1 MEKDKKH
8 IYKDFIKNARITLK
22 YSKNYKGTLLTILI
36 INLIVSGIGFVTPI
50 LSAKYISYL
59 TNGLFNNLLYII
71 IVQTITYIVSIFLR
85 LISSKMNR
93 YYDFKIKRKLQLEL
107 TRATLTID
115 QNILNKENSGT
126 FIERINGATNLSSR
140 LIRIAE
146 SIFNLLGDL
155 GVLIVVINLDLP
167 IGIAYTILMLI
178 SALYDKYSDNVSYKN
193 GEKVY
198 NLVDKTSGFISEIVR
213 GTKDIKILNAEESFL
228 EEADKYMNNANTVRL
243 KSNITDEKLSTISSI
258 ISELSKLLI
267 GLIIVYE
274 LMNGNLSIESAL
286 IIYNYKGTISCLK
299 SDLSSI
305 HFWISNFVLD
315 SNRTYDI
322 LDDNKFP
329 KEKFG
334 NKNISKFKGHIEF
347 KDVNFSYEENIPV
360 LKNLN
365 LEVLP
370 NEVVGFV
377 GPSGAGKSTIFN
389 LISALNK
396 PDSGEILFDG
406 ININNLNKSS
416 IRGNLSVI
424 SQNAYIFN
432 MSIMDNLKVVKMNST
447 EEEIKEACRLACLD
461 DFIESLPDKYDTIV
475 GEGGVTLSGGQKQR
489 LAIARALLLKTE
501 ILLFDEATSALD
513 NETQTKIQ
521 EAINNLKG
529 EYTILIIAHRLSTVI
544 DSDKIFVIE
553 DGKVESE
560 GTHNYLIKHSNVYD
574 RLYNKELND
583 SSD

>member
-1 MEKDKKH
+1 
-8 IYKDFIKNARITLK
+8 
-22 YSKNYKGTLLTILI
+22 
-36 INLIVSGIGFVTPI
+36 
-50 LSAKYISYL
+50 
-59 TNGLFNNLLYII
+59 
-71 IVQTITYIVSIFLR
+71 
-85 LISSKMNR
+85 MNR

-115 QNILNKENSGT
+115 QNILNKVNSGT

-167 IGIAYTILMLI
+167 IGVAYTILMLI
-178 SALYDKYSDNVSYKN
+178 SVLYDKYSDNVSYKN

-406 ININNLNKSS
+406 ESINELTKDS

-432 MSIMDNLKVVKMNST
+432 MSIEDNLRIIKKNATKKEIEKACKM
-447 EEEIKEACRLACLD
+447 ACLD
-461 DFIESLPDKYDTIV
+461 EFIESLPNKYKTIV
-475 GEGGVTLSGGQKQR
+475 GEGGVTLSGGQRQR
-489 LAIARALLLKTE
+489 IAIARALLLNTE
-501 ILLFDEATSALD
+501 VLLFDEATSSLD
-513 NETQTKIQ
+513 NTTQEKIQ
-521 EAINNLKG
+521 NAIENLKG
-529 EYTILIIAHRLSTVI
+529 KYTILIIAHRLSTVI
-544 DSDKIFVIE
+544 NSDKMYVINKGTVE
-553 DGKVESE
+553 GVGK
-560 GTHNYLIKHSNVYD
+560 H
-574 RLYNKELND
+574 KELLKTCKIYADLYKNED
-583 SSD
+583 NKSK

>member
-8 IYKDFIKNARITLK
+8 LYKDFIKNAKITLK

-167 IGIAYTILMLI
+167 IGIDYTILMLI
-178 SALYDKYSDNVSYKN
+178 SVLYDKYSDNVSYKN

-334 NKNISKFKGHIEF
+334 NKNLSKFKGHIEF

-406 ININNLNKSS
+406 ESINELTKDS

-432 MSIMDNLKVVKMNST
+432 MSIEDNLRIIKKNATKKEIEKACKMT
-447 EEEIKEACRLACLD
+447 CLD
-461 DFIESLPDKYDTIV
+461 EFIESLPNKYKTIV
-475 GEGGVTLSGGQKQR
+475 GEGGVTLSGGQRQR
-489 LAIARALLLKTE
+489 IAIARALLLNTE
-501 ILLFDEATSALD
+501 VLLFDEATSSLD
-513 NETQTKIQ
+513 NTTQEKIQ
-521 EAINNLKG
+521 NAIENLKG
-529 EYTILIIAHRLSTVI
+529 KYTILIIAHRLSTVI
-544 DSDKIFVIE
+544 NSDKIYVINK
-553 DGKVESE
+553 GTVEVVC
-560 GTHNYLIKHSNVYD
+560 TH
-574 RLYNKELND
+574 KELLKTCKIYADLYKNED
-583 SSD
+583 NKN

>member
-8 IYKDFIKNARITLK
+8 LYKDFIKNAKITLK

-59 TNGLFNNLLYII
+59 TNGAFNNLIYII
-71 IVQTITYIVSIFLR
+71 IVQTITYITSMILR
-85 LISSKMNR
+85 LISDKINR

-126 FIERINGATNLSSR
+126 FIERINGATNLSSK
-140 LIRIAE
+140 LLYIAE
-146 SIFNLLGDL
+146 RLFNLVGDL
-155 GVLIVVINLDLP
+155 GVLLVVLNINLP
-167 IGIAYTILMLI
+167 IGITYIIIILI
-178 SALYDKYSDNVSYKN
+178 NVLYDKYRDNINYKN
-193 GEKVY
+193 SEKVY
-198 NLVDKTSGFISEIVR
+198 ELSDKTSGFISEIVR
-213 GTKDIKILNAEESFL
+213 GIKDIKILNAEESFL
-228 EEADKYMNNANTVRL
+228 EQADKYMNDTNTERLNAN
-243 KSNITDEKLSTISSI
+243 NTDEKLSTISSLI
-258 ISELSKLLI
+258 REISNMLINLLM
-267 GLIIVYE
+267 VYE
-274 LMNGNLSIESAL
+274 LIKGNLSIESAL
-286 IIYNYKGTISCLK
+286 IIYNYKGNINSLK
-299 SDLSSI
+299 YDLSSI
-305 HFWISNFVLD
+305 NFWISDFVLC
-315 SNRTYDI
+315 SNRTYGI

-334 NKNISKFKGHIEF
+334 NKNLSKFKGHIEF

-377 GPSGAGKSTIFN
+377 GPSGAGKSTIFS

-406 ININNLNKSS
+406 ESINELTKDS

-432 MSIMDNLKVVKMNST
+432 MSIEDNLRIIKKNATKKEIEKACKM
-447 EEEIKEACRLACLD
+447 ACLD
-461 DFIESLPDKYDTIV
+461 EFIESLPNKYKTIV
-475 GEGGVTLSGGQKQR
+475 GEGGVTLSGGQRQR
-489 LAIARALLLKTE
+489 IAIARALLLNTE
-501 ILLFDEATSALD
+501 VLLFDEATSSLD
-513 NETQTKIQ
+513 NTTQEKIQ
-521 EAINNLKG
+521 KAIENLKG
-529 EYTILIIAHRLSTVI
+529 KYTILIIAHRLSTVI
-544 DSDKIFVIE
+544 NSDKIYVINK
-553 DGKVESE
+553 GTVEGV
-560 GTHNYLIKHSNVYD
+560 GTH
-574 RLYNKELND
+574 KELLKTCKIYADLYKNED
-583 SSD
+583 NKSK

>member
-59 TNGLFNNLLYII
+59 TNGAFNNLIYII
-71 IVQTITYIVSIFLR
+71 IVQTITYITSMILR
-85 LISSKMNR
+85 LISDKINR

-126 FIERINGATNLSSR
+126 FIERINGATNLSSK
-140 LIRIAE
+140 LLYIAE
-146 SIFNLLGDL
+146 RLFNLVGDL
-155 GVLIVVINLDLP
+155 GVLLVVLNINLP
-167 IGIAYTILMLI
+167 IGITYIIIILI
-178 SALYDKYSDNVSYKN
+178 NVLYDKYRDNINYKN
-193 GEKVY
+193 SEKVY
-198 NLVDKTSGFISEIVR
+198 ELSDKTSGFISEIVR
-213 GTKDIKILNAEESFL
+213 GIKDIKILNAEESFL
-228 EEADKYMNNANTVRL
+228 EQADKYMNDTNTERLNAN
-243 KSNITDEKLSTISSI
+243 NTDEKLSTISSLI
-258 ISELSKLLI
+258 REISNMLINLLM
-267 GLIIVYE
+267 VYE
-274 LMNGNLSIESAL
+274 LIKGNLSIESAL
-286 IIYNYKGTISCLK
+286 IIYNYKGNINSLK
-299 SDLSSI
+299 YDLSSI
-305 HFWISNFVLD
+305 NFWISDFVLC
-315 SNRTYDI
+315 SNRTYGI

-334 NKNISKFKGHIEF
+334 NKNLSKFKGHIEF

-406 ININNLNKSS
+406 ESINELTKDS

-432 MSIMDNLKVVKMNST
+432 MSIEDNLRIIKKNATKKEIEKACKM
-447 EEEIKEACRLACLD
+447 ACLD
-461 DFIESLPDKYDTIV
+461 EFIESLPNKYKTIV
-475 GEGGVTLSGGQKQR
+475 GEGGVTLSGGQRQR
-489 LAIARALLLKTE
+489 IAIARALLLNTE
-501 ILLFDEATSALD
+501 VLLFDEATSSLD
-513 NETQTKIQ
+513 NTTQEKIQ
-521 EAINNLKG
+521 KAIENLKG
-529 EYTILIIAHRLSTVI
+529 KYTILIIAHRLSTVI
-544 DSDKIFVIE
+544 NSDKIYVINK
-553 DGKVESE
+553 GTVEGV
-560 GTHNYLIKHSNVYD
+560 GTH
-574 RLYNKELND
+574 KELLKTCKIYADLYKNED
-583 SSD
+583 NN

>member
-1 MEKDKKH
+1 
-8 IYKDFIKNARITLK
+8 
-22 YSKNYKGTLLTILI
+22 
-36 INLIVSGIGFVTPI
+36 
-50 LSAKYISYL
+50 
-59 TNGLFNNLLYII
+59 
-71 IVQTITYIVSIFLR
+71 
-85 LISSKMNR
+85 MNR

-115 QNILNKENSGT
+115 QNILNKVNSGT
-126 FIERINGATNLSSR
+126 FIERINGAANLSSR

-146 SIFNLLGDL
+146 SIFILLGDL

-178 SALYDKYSDNVSYKN
+178 SVLYDKYSYNVSYKN

-406 ININNLNKSS
+406 ESINELTKDS

-432 MSIMDNLKVVKMNST
+432 MSIEDNLRIIKKNATKKEIEKACKM
-447 EEEIKEACRLACLD
+447 ACLD
-461 DFIESLPDKYDTIV
+461 EFIESLPNKYKTIV
-475 GEGGVTLSGGQKQR
+475 GEGGVTLSGGQRQR
-489 LAIARALLLKTE
+489 IAIARALLLNTE
-501 ILLFDEATSALD
+501 VLLFDEATSSLD
-513 NETQTKIQ
+513 NTTQEKIQ
-521 EAINNLKG
+521 NAIENLKG
-529 EYTILIIAHRLSTVI
+529 KYTILIIAHRLSTVI
-544 DSDKIFVIE
+544 NSDKIYVINK
-553 DGKVESE
+553 GTVEGV
-560 GTHNYLIKHSNVYD
+560 GTH
-574 RLYNKELND
+574 KELLKTCKTYADLYKNED
-583 SSD
+583 NKST

>member
-59 TNGLFNNLLYII
+59 TNGAFNNLIYII
-71 IVQTITYIVSIFLR
+71 IVQTITYITSMILR
-85 LISSKMNR
+85 LISDKINR

-193 GEKVY
+193 SEKVY

-406 ININNLNKSS
+406 ESINELTKDS

-432 MSIMDNLKVVKMNST
+432 MSIEDNLRIIKKNATKKEIEKACKM
-447 EEEIKEACRLACLD
+447 ACID
-461 DFIESLPDKYDTIV
+461 EFIESLPNKYKTIV
-475 GEGGVTLSGGQKQR
+475 GEGGVTLSGGQRQR
-489 LAIARALLLKTE
+489 IAIARALLLNTE
-501 ILLFDEATSALD
+501 VLLFDEATSSLD
-513 NETQTKIQ
+513 NTTQEKIQ
-521 EAINNLKG
+521 KAIENLKG
-529 EYTILIIAHRLSTVI
+529 KYTILIIAHRLSTVI
-544 DSDKIFVIE
+544 NSDKIYVINK
-553 DGKVESE
+553 GTVEGV
-560 GTHNYLIKHSNVYD
+560 GTH
-574 RLYNKELND
+574 KELLKTCKIYADLYKNED
-583 SSD
+583 NKSK

>member
-8 IYKDFIKNARITLK
+8 LYKDFIKNAKITLK

-59 TNGLFNNLLYII
+59 TNGAFNNLIYII
-71 IVQTITYIVSIFLR
+71 IVQTITYITSMILR
-85 LISSKMNR
+85 LISDKINR

-126 FIERINGATNLSSR
+126 FIERINGATNLSSK
-140 LIRIAE
+140 LLYIAE
-146 SIFNLLGDL
+146 RLFNLVGDL
-155 GVLIVVINLDLP
+155 GVLLVVLNINLP
-167 IGIAYTILMLI
+167 IGITYIIIILI
-178 SALYDKYSDNVSYKN
+178 NVLYDKYRDNINYKN
-193 GEKVY
+193 SEKVY
-198 NLVDKTSGFISEIVR
+198 ELSDKTSGFISEIVR
-213 GTKDIKILNAEESFL
+213 GIKDIKILNAEESFL
-228 EEADKYMNNANTVRL
+228 EQADKYMNDTNTERLNAN
-243 KSNITDEKLSTISSI
+243 NTDEKLSTISSLI
-258 ISELSKLLI
+258 REISNMLINLLM
-267 GLIIVYE
+267 VYE
-274 LMNGNLSIESAL
+274 LIKGNLSIESAL
-286 IIYNYKGTISCLK
+286 IIYNYKGNINSLK
-299 SDLSSI
+299 YDLSSI
-305 HFWISNFVLD
+305 NFWISDFVLC
-315 SNRTYDI
+315 SNRTYGI

-406 ININNLNKSS
+406 ESINELTKDS

-432 MSIMDNLKVVKMNST
+432 MSIEDNLRIIKKNATKKEIEKACKM
-447 EEEIKEACRLACLD
+447 ACLD
-461 DFIESLPDKYDTIV
+461 EFIESLPNKYKTIV
-475 GEGGVTLSGGQKQR
+475 GEGGVTLSGGQRQR
-489 LAIARALLLKTE
+489 IAIARALLLNTE
-501 ILLFDEATSALD
+501 VLLFDEATSSLD
-513 NETQTKIQ
+513 NTTQEKIQ
-521 EAINNLKG
+521 NAIENLKG
-529 EYTILIIAHRLSTVI
+529 KYTILIIAHRLSTVI
-544 DSDKIFVIE
+544 NSDKMYVINKGTVE
-553 DGKVESE
+553 GVGK
-560 GTHNYLIKHSNVYD
+560 H
-574 RLYNKELND
+574 KELLKTCKIYADLYKNED
-583 SSD
+583 NKSK

>member
-8 IYKDFIKNARITLK
+8 LYKNFIKNAKITLK

-286 IIYNYKGTISCLK
+286 IIYNYKGNISCLK

-334 NKNISKFKGHIEF
+334 NKNISRFKGHIEF

-406 ININNLNKSS
+406 ESINELTKDS

-432 MSIMDNLKVVKMNST
+432 MSIEDNLRIIKKNATKKEIEKACKM
-447 EEEIKEACRLACLD
+447 ACLD
-461 DFIESLPDKYDTIV
+461 EFIESLPNKYKTIV
-475 GEGGVTLSGGQKQR
+475 GEGGVTLSGGQRQR
-489 LAIARALLLKTE
+489 IAIARALLLNTE
-501 ILLFDEATSALD
+501 VLLFDEATSSLD
-513 NETQTKIQ
+513 NTTQEKIQ
-521 EAINNLKG
+521 KAIENLKG
-529 EYTILIIAHRLSTVI
+529 KYTILIIAHRLSTI
-544 DSDKIFVIE
+544 INSDKIYVINK
-553 DGKVESE
+553 GTVEGV
-560 GTHNYLIKHSNVYD
+560 GTH
-574 RLYNKELND
+574 KELLKTCKTYADLYKNED
-583 SSD
+583 NKSK

>member
-8 IYKDFIKNARITLK
+8 LYKDFIKNAKITLK
-22 YSKNYKGTLLTILI
+22 YSKKYKGTLLTILI

-85 LISSKMNR
+85 LISSRMNR

-115 QNILNKENSGT
+115 QNILNKVNSGT

-243 KSNITDEKLSTISSI
+243 KSNITDQKLSTISSI

-406 ININNLNKSS
+406 ESINELTKDS

-432 MSIMDNLKVVKMNST
+432 MSIEDNLRIIKKNATKKEIEKACKM
-447 EEEIKEACRLACLD
+447 ACLD
-461 DFIESLPDKYDTIV
+461 EFIESLPNKYKTIV
-475 GEGGVTLSGGQKQR
+475 GEGGVTLSGGQRQR
-489 LAIARALLLKTE
+489 IAIARALLLNTE
-501 ILLFDEATSALD
+501 VLLFDEATSSLD
-513 NETQTKIQ
+513 NTTQEKNPKRHRKLKRKIHNTDNSPSI
-521 EAINNLKG
+521 INCYK
-529 EYTILIIAHRLSTVI
+529 
-544 DSDKIFVIE
+544 F
-553 DGKVESE
+553 
-560 GTHNYLIKHSNVYD
+560 
-574 RLYNKELND
+574 
-583 SSD
+583 

>member
-59 TNGLFNNLLYII
+59 TNGAFNNLIYII
-71 IVQTITYIVSIFLR
+71 IVQTITYITSMILR
-85 LISSKMNR
+85 LISDKINR

-126 FIERINGATNLSSR
+126 FIERINGATNLSSK
-140 LIRIAE
+140 LLYIAE
-146 SIFNLLGDL
+146 RLFNLVGDL
-155 GVLIVVINLDLP
+155 GVLLVVLNINLP
-167 IGIAYTILMLI
+167 IGITYIIIILI
-178 SALYDKYSDNVSYKN
+178 NVLYDKYRDNINYKN
-193 GEKVY
+193 SEKVY
-198 NLVDKTSGFISEIVR
+198 ELSDKTSGFISEIVR
-213 GTKDIKILNAEESFL
+213 GIKDIKILNAEESFL
-228 EEADKYMNNANTVRL
+228 EQADKYMNDTNTERLNAN
-243 KSNITDEKLSTISSI
+243 NTDEKLSTISSLI
-258 ISELSKLLI
+258 REISNMLINLLM
-267 GLIIVYE
+267 VYE
-274 LMNGNLSIESAL
+274 LIKGNLSIESAL
-286 IIYNYKGTISCLK
+286 IIYNYKGNINSLK
-299 SDLSSI
+299 YYLSSI
-305 HFWISNFVLD
+305 NFWISDFVLC
-315 SNRTYDI
+315 SNRTYGI

-334 NKNISKFKGHIEF
+334 NKNLSKFKGHIEF

-406 ININNLNKSS
+406 ESINELTKDS

-432 MSIMDNLKVVKMNST
+432 MSIEDNLRIIKKNATKKEIEKACKM
-447 EEEIKEACRLACLD
+447 ACLD
-461 DFIESLPDKYDTIV
+461 EFIESLPNKYKTIV
-475 GEGGVTLSGGQKQR
+475 GEGGVTLSGGQRQR
-489 LAIARALLLKTE
+489 IAIARALLLNTE
-501 ILLFDEATSALD
+501 VLLFDEATSSLD
-513 NETQTKIQ
+513 NTTQEKIQ
-521 EAINNLKG
+521 KAIENLKG
-529 EYTILIIAHRLSTVI
+529 KYTILIIAHRLSTVI
-544 DSDKIFVIE
+544 NSDKIYVINK
-553 DGKVESE
+553 GTVEGV
-560 GTHNYLIKHSNVYD
+560 GTH
-574 RLYNKELND
+574 KELLKTCKIYADLYKNED
-583 SSD
+583 NKSK

>member
-8 IYKDFIKNARITLK
+8 LYKDFIKNAKITLK

-59 TNGLFNNLLYII
+59 TNGAFNNLIYII
-71 IVQTITYIVSIFLR
+71 IVQTITYITSMILR
-85 LISSKMNR
+85 LISDKINR

-126 FIERINGATNLSSR
+126 FIERINGATNLSSK
-140 LIRIAE
+140 LLYIAE
-146 SIFNLLGDL
+146 RLFNLVGDL
-155 GVLIVVINLDLP
+155 GVLLVVLNINLP
-167 IGIAYTILMLI
+167 IGITYIIIILI
-178 SALYDKYSDNVSYKN
+178 NVLYDKYRDNINYKN
-193 GEKVY
+193 SEKVY
-198 NLVDKTSGFISEIVR
+198 ELSDKTSGFISEIVR
-213 GTKDIKILNAEESFL
+213 GIKDIKILNAEESFL
-228 EEADKYMNNANTVRL
+228 EQADKYMNDTNTERLNAN
-243 KSNITDEKLSTISSI
+243 NTDEKLSTISSLI
-258 ISELSKLLI
+258 REISNMLINLLM
-267 GLIIVYE
+267 VYE
-274 LMNGNLSIESAL
+274 LIKGNLSIESAL
-286 IIYNYKGTISCLK
+286 IIYNYKGNINSLK
-299 SDLSSI
+299 YDLSSI
-305 HFWISNFVLD
+305 NFWISDFVLC
-315 SNRTYDI
+315 SNRTYGI

-406 ININNLNKSS
+406 ESINELTKDS

-432 MSIMDNLKVVKMNST
+432 MSIEDNLRIIKKNATKKEIEKACKM
-447 EEEIKEACRLACLD
+447 ACLD
-461 DFIESLPDKYDTIV
+461 EFIESLPNKYKTIV
-475 GEGGVTLSGGQKQR
+475 GEGGVTLSGGQRQR
-489 LAIARALLLKTE
+489 IAIARALLLNTE
-501 ILLFDEATSALD
+501 VLLFDEATSSLD
-513 NETQTKIQ
+513 NTTQEKIQ
-521 EAINNLKG
+521 KAIENLKG
-529 EYTILIIAHRLSTVI
+529 KYTILIIAHRLSTVI
-544 DSDKIFVIE
+544 NSDKMYVINKGTVE
-553 DGKVESE
+553 GVGK
-560 GTHNYLIKHSNVYD
+560 H
-574 RLYNKELND
+574 KELLKTCKIYADLYKNED
-583 SSD
+583 NKSK

>member
-8 IYKDFIKNARITLK
+8 LYKDFIKNAKITLK

-59 TNGLFNNLLYII
+59 TNGAFNNLIYII
-71 IVQTITYIVSIFLR
+71 IVQTITYITSMILR
-85 LISSKMNR
+85 LISDKINR

-126 FIERINGATNLSSR
+126 FIERINGATNLSSK
-140 LIRIAE
+140 LLYIAE
-146 SIFNLLGDL
+146 RLFNLVGDL
-155 GVLIVVINLDLP
+155 GVLLVVLNINLP
-167 IGIAYTILMLI
+167 IGITYIIIILI
-178 SALYDKYSDNVSYKN
+178 NVLYDKYRDNINYKN
-193 GEKVY
+193 SEKVY
-198 NLVDKTSGFISEIVR
+198 ELSDKTSGFISEIVR
-213 GTKDIKILNAEESFL
+213 GIKDIKILNAEESFL
-228 EEADKYMNNANTVRL
+228 EQADKYMNDTNTERLNAN
-243 KSNITDEKLSTISSI
+243 NTDEKLSTISSLI
-258 ISELSKLLI
+258 REISNMLINLLM
-267 GLIIVYE
+267 VYE
-274 LMNGNLSIESAL
+274 LIKGNLSIESAL
-286 IIYNYKGTISCLK
+286 IIYNYKGNINSLK
-299 SDLSSI
+299 YDLSSI
-305 HFWISNFVLD
+305 NFWISDFVLC
-315 SNRTYDI
+315 SNRTYGI

-406 ININNLNKSS
+406 ESINELTKDS

-432 MSIMDNLKVVKMNST
+432 MSIEDNLRIIKKNATKKEIEKACKM
-447 EEEIKEACRLACLD
+447 ACLD
-461 DFIESLPDKYDTIV
+461 EFIESLPNKYKTIV
-475 GEGGVTLSGGQKQR
+475 GEGGVTLSGGQRQR
-489 LAIARALLLKTE
+489 IAIARALLLNTE
-501 ILLFDEATSALD
+501 VLLFDEATSSLD
-513 NETQTKIQ
+513 NTTQEKIQ
-521 EAINNLKG
+521 NAIENLKG
-529 EYTILIIAHRLSTVI
+529 KYTILIIAHRLSTVI
-544 DSDKIFVIE
+544 NSDKMYVINK
-553 DGKVESE
+553 GTVEGV
-560 GTHNYLIKHSNVYD
+560 GTH
-574 RLYNKELND
+574 KELLKTCKIYADLYKNED
-583 SSD
+583 NKSK

>member
-59 TNGLFNNLLYII
+59 TNGAFNNLIYII
-71 IVQTITYIVSIFLR
+71 IVQTITYITSMILR
-85 LISSKMNR
+85 LISDKINR

-126 FIERINGATNLSSR
+126 FIERINGATNLSSK
-140 LIRIAE
+140 LLYIAE
-146 SIFNLLGDL
+146 RLFNLVGDL
-155 GVLIVVINLDLP
+155 GVLLVVLNINLP
-167 IGIAYTILMLI
+167 IGITYIIIILI
-178 SALYDKYSDNVSYKN
+178 NVLYDKYRDNINYKN
-193 GEKVY
+193 SEKVY
-198 NLVDKTSGFISEIVR
+198 ELSDKTSGFISEIVR
-213 GTKDIKILNAEESFL
+213 GIKDIKILNAEESFL
-228 EEADKYMNNANTVRL
+228 EQADKYMNDTNTERLNAN
-243 KSNITDEKLSTISSI
+243 NTDEKLSTISSLI
-258 ISELSKLLI
+258 REISNMLINLLM
-267 GLIIVYE
+267 VYE
-274 LMNGNLSIESAL
+274 LIKGNLSIESAL
-286 IIYNYKGTISCLK
+286 IIYNYKGNINSLK
-299 SDLSSI
+299 YDLSSI
-305 HFWISNFVLD
+305 NFWISDFVLC
-315 SNRTYDI
+315 SNRTYGI

-334 NKNISKFKGHIEF
+334 NKNLSKFKGHIEF

-406 ININNLNKSS
+406 ESINELTKDS

-432 MSIMDNLKVVKMNST
+432 MSIEDNLRIIKKNDTKKEIEKACKM
-447 EEEIKEACRLACLD
+447 ACLD
-461 DFIESLPDKYDTIV
+461 EFIESLPNKYKTIV
-475 GEGGVTLSGGQKQR
+475 GEGGVTLSGGQRQR
-489 LAIARALLLKTE
+489 IAIARALLLNTE
-501 ILLFDEATSALD
+501 VLLFDEATSSLD
-513 NETQTKIQ
+513 NTTQEKIQ
-521 EAINNLKG
+521 KAIENLKG
-529 EYTILIIAHRLSTVI
+529 KYTILIIAHRLSTVI
-544 DSDKIFVIE
+544 NSDKIYVINK
-553 DGKVESE
+553 GTVEGV
-560 GTHNYLIKHSNVYD
+560 GTH
-574 RLYNKELND
+574 KELLKTCKIYADLYKNED
-583 SSD
+583 NKSK

>member
-8 IYKDFIKNARITLK
+8 LYKDFIKNAKITLK
-22 YSKNYKGTLLTILI
+22 YSKNYKGTLLIILI

-243 KSNITDEKLSTISSI
+243 KSNITNEKLSTISSI

-267 GLIIVYE
+267 GLIMVYE

-286 IIYNYKGTISCLK
+286 IIYNYKGNISCLK

-365 LEVLP
+365 LEILP

-406 ININNLNKSS
+406 ESINELTKDS

-424 SQNAYIFN
+424 SQNA
-432 MSIMDNLKVVKMNST
+432 
-447 EEEIKEACRLACLD
+447 
-461 DFIESLPDKYDTIV
+461 
-475 GEGGVTLSGGQKQR
+475 
-489 LAIARALLLKTE
+489 
-501 ILLFDEATSALD
+501 
-513 NETQTKIQ
+513 
-521 EAINNLKG
+521 
-529 EYTILIIAHRLSTVI
+529 
-544 DSDKIFVIE
+544 
-553 DGKVESE
+553 
-560 GTHNYLIKHSNVYD
+560 
-574 RLYNKELND
+574 
-583 SSD
+583 

>member
-8 IYKDFIKNARITLK
+8 LYKDFIKNAKITLK

-85 LISSKMNR
+85 LISNKMNR

-334 NKNISKFKGHIEF
+334 NKNLSKFKGHIEF

-396 PDSGEILFDG
+396 PNSGEILFDG
-406 ININNLNKSS
+406 ESINELTKDS

-432 MSIMDNLKVVKMNST
+432 MSIEDNLRIIKKNATKKEIEKACKM
-447 EEEIKEACRLACLD
+447 ACLD
-461 DFIESLPDKYDTIV
+461 EFIESLPNKYKTIV
-475 GEGGVTLSGGQKQR
+475 GEGGVTLSGGQRQR
-489 LAIARALLLKTE
+489 IAIARALLLNTE
-501 ILLFDEATSALD
+501 VLLFDEATSSLD
-513 NETQTKIQ
+513 NTTQEKIQ
-521 EAINNLKG
+521 KAIENLKG
-529 EYTILIIAHRLSTVI
+529 KYTILIIAHRLSTVI
-544 DSDKIFVIE
+544 NSDKIYVINK
-553 DGKVESE
+553 GTVEGV
-560 GTHNYLIKHSNVYD
+560 GTH
-574 RLYNKELND
+574 KELLKTCKIYADLYKNED
-583 SSD
+583 NKN

>member
-1 MEKDKKH
+1 
-8 IYKDFIKNARITLK
+8 
-22 YSKNYKGTLLTILI
+22 
-36 INLIVSGIGFVTPI
+36 
-50 LSAKYISYL
+50 
-59 TNGLFNNLLYII
+59 
-71 IVQTITYIVSIFLR
+71 
-85 LISSKMNR
+85 MNR

-167 IGIAYTILMLI
+167 IGMVYTILMLI
-178 SALYDKYSDNVSYKN
+178 SVLYDKYSDSVSYKN

-305 HFWISNFVLD
+305 HFWISNFLLD

-406 ININNLNKSS
+406 ESINELTKDS

-432 MSIMDNLKVVKMNST
+432 MSIEDNLRIIKKNATKKEIEKACKM
-447 EEEIKEACRLACLD
+447 ACLD
-461 DFIESLPDKYDTIV
+461 EFIESLPNKYKTIV
-475 GEGGVTLSGGQKQR
+475 GEGGVTLSGGQRQR
-489 LAIARALLLKTE
+489 IAIARALLLNTE
-501 ILLFDEATSALD
+501 VLLFDEATSSLD
-513 NETQTKIQ
+513 NTTQEKIQ
-521 EAINNLKG
+521 NAIENLKG
-529 EYTILIIAHRLSTVI
+529 KYTILIIAHRLSTVI
-544 DSDKIFVIE
+544 NSDKMYVINKGTVE
-553 DGKVESE
+553 GVGK
-560 GTHNYLIKHSNVYD
+560 H
-574 RLYNKELND
+574 KELLKTCKIYADLYKNED
-583 SSD
+583 NKSK

>member
-59 TNGLFNNLLYII
+59 TNGAFNNLIYII
-71 IVQTITYIVSIFLR
+71 IVQTITYITSMILR
-85 LISSKMNR
+85 LISDKINR

-126 FIERINGATNLSSR
+126 FIERINGATNLSSK
-140 LIRIAE
+140 LLYIAE
-146 SIFNLLGDL
+146 RLFNLVGDL
-155 GVLIVVINLDLP
+155 GVLLVVLNINLP
-167 IGIAYTILMLI
+167 IGITYIIIILI
-178 SALYDKYSDNVSYKN
+178 NVLYDKYRDNINYKN
-193 GEKVY
+193 SEKVY
-198 NLVDKTSGFISEIVR
+198 ELSDKTSGFISEIVR
-213 GTKDIKILNAEESFL
+213 GIKDIKILNAEESFL
-228 EEADKYMNNANTVRL
+228 EQADKYMNDTNTERLNAN
-243 KSNITDEKLSTISSI
+243 NTDEKLSTISSLI
-258 ISELSKLLI
+258 REISNMLINLLM
-267 GLIIVYE
+267 VYE
-274 LMNGNLSIESAL
+274 LIKGNLSIESAL
-286 IIYNYKGTISCLK
+286 IIYNYKGNINSLK
-299 SDLSSI
+299 YDLSSI
-305 HFWISNFVLD
+305 NFWISDFVLC
-315 SNRTYDI
+315 SNRTYGI

-334 NKNISKFKGHIEF
+334 NKNLSKFKGHIEF

-377 GPSGAGKSTIFN
+377 GPSGAGKSTIFS

-406 ININNLNKSS
+406 ESINELTKDS

-432 MSIMDNLKVVKMNST
+432 MSIEDNLRIIKKNATKKAIEKACKM
-447 EEEIKEACRLACLD
+447 ACLD
-461 DFIESLPDKYDTIV
+461 EFIESLPNKYKTIV
-475 GEGGVTLSGGQKQR
+475 GEGGVTLSGGQRQR
-489 LAIARALLLKTE
+489 IAIARALLLNTE
-501 ILLFDEATSALD
+501 VLLFDEATSSLD
-513 NETQTKIQ
+513 NTTQEKIQ
-521 EAINNLKG
+521 KAIENLKG
-529 EYTILIIAHRLSTVI
+529 KYTILIIAHRLSTVI
-544 DSDKIFVIE
+544 NSDKIYVINK
-553 DGKVESE
+553 GTVEGV
-560 GTHNYLIKHSNVYD
+560 GTH
-574 RLYNKELND
+574 KELLKTCKIYADLYKNED
-583 SSD
+583 NKN

>member
-59 TNGLFNNLLYII
+59 TNGAFNNLIYII
-71 IVQTITYIVSIFLR
+71 IVQTITYITSMILR
-85 LISSKMNR
+85 LISDKINR

-126 FIERINGATNLSSR
+126 FIERINGATNLSSK
-140 LIRIAE
+140 LLYIAE
-146 SIFNLLGDL
+146 RLFNLVGDL
-155 GVLIVVINLDLP
+155 GVLLVVLNINLP
-167 IGIAYTILMLI
+167 IGITYIIIILI
-178 SALYDKYSDNVSYKN
+178 NVLYDKYRDNINYKN
-193 GEKVY
+193 SEKVY
-198 NLVDKTSGFISEIVR
+198 ELSDKTSGFISEIVR
-213 GTKDIKILNAEESFL
+213 GIKDIKILNAEESFL
-228 EEADKYMNNANTVRL
+228 EQADKYMNDTNTERLNAN
-243 KSNITDEKLSTISSI
+243 NTDEKLSTISSLI
-258 ISELSKLLI
+258 REISNMLINLLM
-267 GLIIVYE
+267 VYE
-274 LMNGNLSIESAL
+274 LIKGNLSIESAL
-286 IIYNYKGTISCLK
+286 IIYNYKGNINSLK
-299 SDLSSI
+299 YDLSSI
-305 HFWISNFVLD
+305 NFWISDFVLC
-315 SNRTYDI
+315 SNRTYGI

-334 NKNISKFKGHIEF
+334 NKNLSKFKGHIEF

-406 ININNLNKSS
+406 ESINELTKDS

-432 MSIMDNLKVVKMNST
+432 MSIEDNLRIIKKNATKKEIEKACKM
-447 EEEIKEACRLACLD
+447 ACLD
-461 DFIESLPDKYDTIV
+461 EFIESLPNKYKTIV
-475 GEGGVTLSGGQKQR
+475 GEGGVTLSGGQRQR
-489 LAIARALLLKTE
+489 IAIARALLLNTE
-501 ILLFDEATSALD
+501 VLLFDEATSSLD
-513 NETQTKIQ
+513 NTTQEKIQ
-521 EAINNLKG
+521 KAIENLKG
-529 EYTILIIAHRLSTVI
+529 KYTILIIAHRLSTVI
-544 DSDKIFVIE
+544 NSDKIYVINK
-553 DGKVESE
+553 GTVEGV
-560 GTHNYLIKHSNVYD
+560 GTH
-574 RLYNKELND
+574 KELLKTCKIYADLYKNED
-583 SSD
+583 NKN

>member
-8 IYKDFIKNARITLK
+8 LYKNFIKNAKITLK

-85 LISSKMNR
+85 LISNKMNR

-228 EEADKYMNNANTVRL
+228 EEADKYMNNANTERL

-406 ININNLNKSS
+406 ESINELTKDS

-432 MSIMDNLKVVKMNST
+432 MSIEDNLRIIKKNATKKEIEKACKM
-447 EEEIKEACRLACLD
+447 ACLD
-461 DFIESLPDKYDTIV
+461 EFIESLPNKYKTIV
-475 GEGGVTLSGGQKQR
+475 GEGGVTLSGGQRQR
-489 LAIARALLLKTE
+489 IAIARALLLNTE
-501 ILLFDEATSALD
+501 VLLFDEATSSLD
-513 NETQTKIQ
+513 NTTQEKIQ
-521 EAINNLKG
+521 KAIENLKG
-529 EYTILIIAHRLSTVI
+529 KYTILIIAHRLSTVI
-544 DSDKIFVIE
+544 NSDKIYVINK
-553 DGKVESE
+553 GTVAGV
-560 GTHNYLIKHSNVYD
+560 GTH
-574 RLYNKELND
+574 KELLKTCKIYADLYKNED
-583 SSD
+583 NKSK

>member
-1 MEKDKKH
+1 
-8 IYKDFIKNARITLK
+8 
-22 YSKNYKGTLLTILI
+22 
-36 INLIVSGIGFVTPI
+36 
-50 LSAKYISYL
+50 
-59 TNGLFNNLLYII
+59 
-71 IVQTITYIVSIFLR
+71 
-85 LISSKMNR
+85 MNR

-115 QNILNKENSGT
+115 QNILNKVNSGT

-178 SALYDKYSDNVSYKN
+178 SVLYDKYSDNVSYKN

-243 KSNITDEKLSTISSI
+243 KSNITDEKLSTISSL

-315 SNRTYDI
+315 SNCTYDI

-365 LEVLP
+365 LE
-370 NEVVGFV
+370 GYQM
-377 GPSGAGKSTIFN
+377 K
-389 LISALNK
+389 
-396 PDSGEILFDG
+396 
-406 ININNLNKSS
+406 
-416 IRGNLSVI
+416 
-424 SQNAYIFN
+424 
-432 MSIMDNLKVVKMNST
+432 
-447 EEEIKEACRLACLD
+447 
-461 DFIESLPDKYDTIV
+461 
-475 GEGGVTLSGGQKQR
+475 
-489 LAIARALLLKTE
+489 
-501 ILLFDEATSALD
+501 
-513 NETQTKIQ
+513 
-521 EAINNLKG
+521 
-529 EYTILIIAHRLSTVI
+529 
-544 DSDKIFVIE
+544 
-553 DGKVESE
+553 
-560 GTHNYLIKHSNVYD
+560 
-574 RLYNKELND
+574 
-583 SSD
+583 

>member
-1 MEKDKKH
+1 
-8 IYKDFIKNARITLK
+8 
-22 YSKNYKGTLLTILI
+22 
-36 INLIVSGIGFVTPI
+36 
-50 LSAKYISYL
+50 
-59 TNGLFNNLLYII
+59 
-71 IVQTITYIVSIFLR
+71 
-85 LISSKMNR
+85 MNR

-115 QNILNKENSGT
+115 QNILNKVNSGT

-178 SALYDKYSDNVSYKN
+178 SVLYDKYSDNVSYKN

-347 KDVNFSYEENIPV
+347 KDVNFSYEENISV

-406 ININNLNKSS
+406 ESINELTKDS

-432 MSIMDNLKVVKMNST
+432 MSIEDNLRIIKKNATKKEIEKACKM
-447 EEEIKEACRLACLD
+447 ACLD
-461 DFIESLPDKYDTIV
+461 EFIESLPNKYKTIV
-475 GEGGVTLSGGQKQR
+475 GEGGVTLSGGQRQR
-489 LAIARALLLKTE
+489 IAIARALLLNTE
-501 ILLFDEATSALD
+501 VLLFDEATSSLD
-513 NETQTKIQ
+513 NTTQEKIQ
-521 EAINNLKG
+521 NAIENLKG
-529 EYTILIIAHRLSTVI
+529 KYTILIIAHRLSTVI
-544 DSDKIFVIE
+544 NSDKIYVINK
-553 DGKVESE
+553 GTVEVVC
-560 GTHNYLIKHSNVYD
+560 TH
-574 RLYNKELND
+574 KELLKTCKIYADLYKNED
-583 SSD
+583 NKSK

>member
-8 IYKDFIKNARITLK
+8 LYKNFIKNAKITLK

-85 LISSKMNR
+85 LISNKMNR

-274 LMNGNLSIESAL
+274 LMNENLSIESAL

-406 ININNLNKSS
+406 ESINELTKDS

-432 MSIMDNLKVVKMNST
+432 MSIEDNLRIIKKNATKKEIEKACKM
-447 EEEIKEACRLACLD
+447 ACLD
-461 DFIESLPDKYDTIV
+461 EFIESLPNKYKTIV
-475 GEGGVTLSGGQKQR
+475 GEGGVTLSGGQRQR
-489 LAIARALLLKTE
+489 IAIARALLLNTE
-501 ILLFDEATSALD
+501 VLLFDEATSSLD
-513 NETQTKIQ
+513 NTTQEKIQ
-521 EAINNLKG
+521 KAIENLKG
-529 EYTILIIAHRLSTVI
+529 KYTILIIAHRLSTVI
-544 DSDKIFVIE
+544 NSDKIYVINK
-553 DGKVESE
+553 GTVEGV
-560 GTHNYLIKHSNVYD
+560 GTH
-574 RLYNKELND
+574 KELLKTCKIYADLYKNED
-583 SSD
+583 NKN